1 MEAGSWKLGVKFRS
15 SLFPLPS
22 SLFQLLQIMANLKEI
37 RNRISSVS
45 STMQITSAMK
55 MVSAAKLKKAQDA
68 ITAMRPYAEKLT
80 ELLQNV
86 SSTLDGDAGGEFTAQ
101 REINKVLLVVITSNR
116 GLAGAFNTNVIK
128 QAKEVADSYAGKQ
141 VDIFPIGKKG
151 NDALAKTHTVHAH
164 HNAIFDNLTFEHVS
178 TIAETLIEKFTSGE
192 YDMIEIIY
200 NQFKNAAT
208 QIVQTE
214 QFLPLAPVKSDVPAS
229 TGDYIFEPSKEEI
242 VLTLIPKSLKTQL
255 YKAIRDSFASEHGA
269 RMTAMHK
276 ATDNATELR
285 NQLKLT
291 YNKARQ
297 AAITNEILEIVGG
310 AEALKG

>member
-1 MEAGSWKLGVKFRS
+1 
-15 SLFPLPS
+15 
-22 SLFQLLQIMANLKEI
+22 MANLKEI
-37 RNRISSVS
+37 RNRITSVS

-86 SSTLDGDAGGEFTAQ
+86 SASLEGENGSKYSDQ
-101 REINKVLLVVITSNR
+101 RPVNKVLVVAITSNR
-116 GLAGAFNTNVIK
+116 GLSGAFNANIVK
-128 QAKEVADSYAGKQ
+128 QTRNLVGLYAGKQ
-141 VDIFPIGKKG
+141 VDFVTIGKKG
-151 NDALAKTHTVHAH
+151 NDIIRKTNTVI
-164 HNAIFDNLTFEHVS
+164 NNNNTVFDDLTFHNVAA
-178 TIAETLIEKFTSGE
+178 IAEELMQLFVQGQYDKIELV
-192 YDMIEIIY
+192 Y

-208 QIVQTE
+208 QIIITE
-214 QFLPLAPVKSDVPAS
+214 QFLPIVPIES
-229 TGDYIFEPSKEEI
+229 ESKNQVDYLFEPSKERIIEE
-242 VLTLIPKSLKTQL
+242 LIPLSLKTQL
-255 YKAIRDSFASEHGA
+255 YKALRDSFASEHGA

-310 AEALKG
+310 AEALKA

>member
-1 MEAGSWKLGVKFRS
+1 
-15 SLFPLPS
+15 
-22 SLFQLLQIMANLKEI
+22 MANLKEI
-37 RNRISSVS
+37 RNRITSIS

-80 ELLQNV
+80 ELLQNL
-86 SSTLDGDAGGEFTAQ
+86 SATLDGDVGGDYTTQ
-101 REINKVLLVVITSNR
+101 REIKKVLVVAITSNR
-116 GLAGAFNTNVIK
+116 GLCGAFNTNVIK
-128 QAKEVADSYAGKQ
+128 EVKNRSDYYAGKQ
-141 VDIFPIGKKG
+141 VDVFAIGKKG
-151 NDALAKTHTVHAH
+151 NDILSKTLSVVD
-164 HNAIFDNLTFEHVS
+164 NQSAIFDDLTFDNVAQ
-178 TIAETLIEKFTSGE
+178 IAEVLTQKFVAGE
-192 YDMIEIIY
+192 YDRIELVY

-208 QIVQTE
+208 QIIQTE
-214 QFLPLAPVKSDVPAS
+214 QFLPLAPIQSDLPVS

-255 YKAIRDSFASEHGA
+255 YKGIRDSFASEHGA

-285 NQLKLT
+285 DQLKLT

-310 AEALKG
+310 AEALNG

>member
-1 MEAGSWKLGVKFRS
+1 
-15 SLFPLPS
+15 
-22 SLFQLLQIMANLKEI
+22 MANLKEI
-37 RNRISSVS
+37 RNRITSVS

-80 ELLQNV
+80 ELLQ
-86 SSTLDGDAGGEFTAQ
+86 SLSATLDGDVGGKFTAQ
-101 REINKVLLVVITSNR
+101 REINKVLIVAITSNR
-116 GLAGAFNTNVIK
+116 GLCGAFNSNVIK
-128 QAKEVADSYAGKQ
+128 QAKTIAESYPGKQ
-141 VDIFPIGKKG
+141 VDVFAIGKKG
-151 NDALAKTHTVHAH
+151 NDALSKTNKVIGNKSEVFDDLT
-164 HNAIFDNLTFEHVS
+164 FDNVAEIAQTLTD
-178 TIAETLIEKFTSGE
+178 KFTSGE
-192 YDMIEIIY
+192 YDKIDIVY
-200 NQFKNAAT
+200 NEFKNAAT
-208 QIVQTE
+208 QIVQTQ
-214 QFLPLAPVKSDVPAS
+214 QFLPLAPVKSDKPVS

-255 YKAIRDSFASEHGA
+255 YKSIRDSFASEHGA

-285 NQLKLT
+285 DQLKLT

>member
-1 MEAGSWKLGVKFRS
+1 
-15 SLFPLPS
+15 
-22 SLFQLLQIMANLKEI
+22 MANLKEI
-37 RNRISSVS
+37 RNRITSVS

-80 ELLQNV
+80 ELLQNL
-86 SSTLDGDAGGEFTAQ
+86 SSTLEGEVGGSFTAQ
-101 REINKVLLVVITSNR
+101 REVKKVLIVLITSNR
-116 GLAGAFNTNVIK
+116 GLAGAFNSNAIKEARVISERY
-128 QAKEVADSYAGKQ
+128 QGLQ
-141 VDIFPIGKKG
+141 VDIFAIGKKG
-151 NDALAKTHTVHAH
+151 NDALKKTHNVIENHSSVFDDLT
-164 HNAIFDNLTFEHVS
+164 FDNVSAIAQELTD
-178 TIAETLIEKFTSGE
+178 KFISGE
-192 YDMIEIIY
+192 YDRIEVVY

-208 QIVQTE
+208 QIIRAE
-214 QFLPLAPVKSDVPAS
+214 QFLPLAPIKSDKPVT

-255 YKAIRDSFASEHGA
+255 YKSIRDSFASEHGA

-310 AEALKG
+310 AEALNG

>member
-1 MEAGSWKLGVKFRS
+1 
-15 SLFPLPS
+15 
-22 SLFQLLQIMANLKEI
+22 MANLKEI
-37 RNRISSVS
+37 RNRITSVS

-80 ELLQNV
+80 ELLQNL
-86 SSTLDGDAGGEFTAQ
+86 SATLEGDAGGEFTTQ
-101 REINKVLLVVITSNR
+101 REVKKVLVVAITSNR
-116 GLAGAFNTNVIK
+116 GLCGAFNSNVIK
-128 QAKEVADSYAGKQ
+128 EAKNRVSFYAGKQ
-141 VDIFPIGKKG
+141 VDIFAIGKKG
-151 NDALAKTHTVHAH
+151 NDVLTKTSVIIE
-164 HNAIFDNLTFEHVS
+164 NQSGVFDNLTFDNVAA
-178 TIAETLIEKFTSGE
+178 IADTLTAKFVSGE
-192 YDMIEIIY
+192 YDKIELIY

-214 QFLPLAPVKSDVPAS
+214 QFLPLAPIKSDVPVTA
-229 TGDYIFEPSKEEI
+229 GDYIFEPSKEEI

-255 YKAIRDSFASEHGA
+255 YKGIRDSFASEHGA

-310 AEALKG
+310 AEALNG